1 MGDSEFISK
10 GPCDKCG
17 SSDANALYTD
27 GHTHC
32 FACSTTVNGAGDGE
46 GMKLSGKRAA
56 NLLTDL
62 TYLPLESRRITQDT
76 ARKFGYGVTR
86 HNGTPVQVAPYYDE
100 DGNMVAQKLRLPG
113 KDFRVR
119 GDLKKA
125 LPFGAHAFPRTGRSI
140 VVTEGEIDAMTM
152 SQVQGNKWPVVSIA
166 CGADKPTNDEGEEL
180 PMTKIRKY
188 FGTHREYFMGFEK
201 VVLMFDNDEQ
211 GIASAKVA
219 AEVLGPTAHIAT
231 LPLKDPNDML
241 LAGRVE
247 ELVSAMW
254 RAKKYQPDGILTMSE
269 VAGNIIGKTPTPGL
283 SLTLPTLSKLSF
295 GRRYGE
301 VWALGAGVG
310 SGKTDFLLQDA
321 THAVMEHKEK
331 VGLFFLE
338 ASPADVAVRMAGKLA
353 GKAFHAPDGTWTME
367 ERDRAVQ
374 ELADTN
380 QIFIYNNFGM
390 TEWDSVASR
399 IRHLRHSEDVRYF
412 IVDNL
417 TSFSTGVAD
426 ERKELD
432 RISGEMAGLAQELD
446 CFIWVVSHLATP
458 EGKPHEEGGQIQLR
472 HLRGSRGIAMWMFY
486 AIGIERNQQAADIIE
501 RCTSTIRVLKDRI
514 TGRSTGETFQARY
527 DRATGLLSENILFP
541 ADDDIDNTDSTTPS
555 ADDAEDF

>member
-10 GPCDKCG
+10 GPCEKCG

-32 FACSTTVNGAGDGE
+32 FSCSATTNGNAVTE
-46 GMKLSGKRAA
+46 GKVSGKRAA

-62 TYLPLESRRITQDT
+62 SYVALDSRRINDKTT
-76 ARKFGYGVTR
+76 RKFGYGVTR
-86 HNGTPVQVAPYYDE
+86 YRGQPAQVACYYDD
-100 DGNMVAQKLRLPG
+100 DGNMVAQKVRLPG
-113 KDFRVR
+113 KDFRVI

-125 LPFGAHAFPRTGRSI
+125 LPFGSHVWPRTGRSI
-140 VVTEGEIDAMTM
+140 VVTEGEIDALSM
-152 SQVQGNKWPVVSIA
+152 SQVQDNKWPVVSIA
-166 CGADKPTNDEGEEL
+166 CGADKPENDEGEAL
-180 PMTKIRKY
+180 PMNKVRKY
-188 FGTHREYFMGFEK
+188 FGMHREYFMGFEK
-201 VVLMFDNDEQ
+201 VVLMFDNDEP
-211 GIASAKVA
+211 GTASAKVA

-231 LPLKDPNDML
+231 LPLKDANDML

-254 RAKKYQPDGILTMSE
+254 RAKKYQPDGILTLSE
-269 VAGNIIGKTPTPGL
+269 VAGNIIGKQPTPGL
-283 SLTLPTLSKLSF
+283 SLCLPTLSKLAF

-321 THAVMEHKEK
+321 THAVVEHEEK

-338 ASPADVAVRMAGKLA
+338 ATPGDVAVRMAGKYA

-367 ERDRAVQ
+367 ERDAAVQ
-374 ELADTN
+374 ALADTERV
-380 QIFIYNNFGM
+380 FIYNNFGM

-486 AIGIERNQQAADIIE
+486 AIGIERNQQAADLGE

-514 TGRSTGETFQARY
+514 TGRSTGETFEARY
-527 DRATGLLSENILFP
+527 DQATGLLSESTLFP
-541 ADDDIDNTDSTTPS
+541 TDNDIDNPPP
-555 ADDAEDF
+555 ADDAEDEDF